1 MSRWLTRTPF
11 RTALA
16 SWGPLVALVAGLVAG
31 CNAPQTEPPPPP
43 AEPSLVVLARPGP
56 GSWFV
61 GPDGSPAGFEYDLI
75 ARFASEQ
82 KLTLRT
88 VTDDS
93 AVSLIAAVAGNDAQ
107 VGVGGLFRP
116 SRPKES
122 DQPGESN
129 VLWTR
134 GIVDDEPV
142 VIFNAD
148 GFKPRDWHDL
158 VGTDVAYM
166 AGTGISESLAAVRAE
181 HPEIHWHAVDV
192 PTADALIAQVD
203 DARVDY
209 AVVMASDAAL
219 ARNVFVGFDVA
230 FGTGVRRE
238 LAWALP
244 AGQVALREKLDA
256 YLERERKSGAI
267 TALRDRYFAPVRGLG
282 RPDAGALHDRVAAVL
297 PRYRRYFQ
305 EAQDA
310 TGLDWRLV
318 AAIAYQESQWDPDAT
333 SETGVRGMMQFTTD
347 TAKDLGLADRL
358 DPGTSIVAAARYV
371 RDLKDKLPARI
382 AEPDRTWFALAA
394 FNIGLGHL
402 EDARVLAQRM
412 KLNPDSWSAVRKA
425 LPLLADPEYY
435 NGARLGYARGGMP
448 VAFVDRV
455 RAYYD
460 ILARTLPPHTPR
472 LRAVADAAVPQ

>member
-1 MSRWLTRTPF
+1 MPW
-11 RTALA
+11 A
-16 SWGPLVALVAGLVAG
+16 WVVALLLGLVAG
-31 CNAPQTEPPPPP
+31 CDAPQKVPAAAP

-56 GSWFV
+56 GSWFF

-75 ARFASEQ
+75 ARFAREQ
-82 KLTLRT
+82 QLTLRT

-93 AVSLIAAVAGNDAQ
+93 AVSLIAAVAGNEAQ
-107 VGVGGLFRP
+107 IGVGGLFRP
-116 SRPKES
+116 TRPREG
-122 DQPGESN
+122 DQPGEAN
-129 VLWTR
+129 VLWSR

-142 VIFNAD
+142 VIYNAD
-148 GFKPRDWHDL
+148 GFKPRDWRDL
-158 VGTDVAYM
+158 AGADVAYLE
-166 AGTGISESLAAVRAE
+166 GIGMNDTLATIRAD
-181 HPEIHWHAVDV
+181 HPEIHWRAIDA

-203 DARVDY
+203 DARVNY

-230 FGTGVRRE
+230 FPTGLRRE

-244 AGQVALREKLDA
+244 PGQAALREKLDA
-256 YLERERKSGAI
+256 FITRERNAGAI
-267 TALRDRYFAPVRGLG
+267 AALRDRYFAPARGLG
-282 RPDAGALHDRVAAVL
+282 RPDAGALHDRVASVL
-297 PRYRRYFQ
+297 PRYKRYFQ
-305 EAQDA
+305 EAQDV

-347 TAKDLGLADRL
+347 TAKHLGLADRL
-358 DPGTSIVAAARYV
+358 DPGASIVAAARYV

-402 EDARVLAQRM
+402 EDARVLAQRQ
-412 KLNPDSWSAVRKA
+412 KLDPDSWSAVRKT

-435 NGARLGYARGGMP
+435 NTARLGYARGGMP

-455 RAYYD
+455 RSYYD
-460 ILARTLPPHTPR
+460 ILTRTQPAHTPR